1 MNAVPT
7 AVHVEHYGRIVERKA
22 VLRNLIGAAGRIAA
36 VGYEEANDAE
46 VAIDRAEGILFEIS
60 QHRTAGGFESL
71 ATLLGQAYD
80 RLEYLHEHR
89 GQILGIPSGLSQLD
103 TLLGGF
109 QPSDLI
115 IVAARPSVGK
125 TTWP

>member
-1 MNAVPT
+1 MGGPAYLASLMNAVPT

-71 ATLLGQAYD
+71 ATTSAGF
-80 RLEYLHEHR
+80 
-89 GQILGIPSGLSQLD
+89 
-103 TLLGGF
+103 GGRT
-109 QPSDLI
+109 ST
-115 IVAARPSVGK
+115 RSS
-125 TTWP
+125 